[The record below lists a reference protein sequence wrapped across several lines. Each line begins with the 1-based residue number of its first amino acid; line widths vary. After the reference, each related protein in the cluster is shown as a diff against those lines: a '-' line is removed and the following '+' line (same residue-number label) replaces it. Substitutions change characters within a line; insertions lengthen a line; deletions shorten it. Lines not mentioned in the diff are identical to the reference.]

1 MLILF
6 LYLYVSSF
14 KKISPSQMELIMQ
27 HRLVFIK
34 HLRVTRRNCAEREQR
49 TKNNEG
55 QGATIQEVQTSY
67 LKFNQNA
74 KTMYVMFVMLKDM
87 IWQLW
92 EVMMVQFYLS
102 LH

>member
-1 MLILF
+1 MG
-6 LYLYVSSF
+6 
-14 KKISPSQMELIMQ
+14 PG
-27 HRLVFIK
+27 LVFIK
-34 HLRVTRRNCAEREQR
+34 HLRVTRRNCAEWEQR

-55 QGATIQEVQTSY
+55 QGATIQEATY

-102 LH
+102 LP